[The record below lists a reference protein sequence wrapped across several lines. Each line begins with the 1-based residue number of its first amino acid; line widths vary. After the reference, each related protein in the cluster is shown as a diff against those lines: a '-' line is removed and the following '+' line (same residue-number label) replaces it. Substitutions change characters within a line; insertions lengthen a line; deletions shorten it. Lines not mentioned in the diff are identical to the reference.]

1 MTACTGGRGNF
12 RPLACF
18 FVLEFLAGSKSFEQ
32 VWQHRKE
39 AQRFK
44 TPQRL
49 VFLFFIFLF
58 FYFFI
63 FLLDPAYNQYTNCH
77 LSYCMRSMSG
87 SNPKGSYGKP

>member
-18 FVLEFLAGSKSFEQ
+18 FVLEFLAGSKSFER

-44 TPQRL
+44 TPQRD
-49 VFLFFIFLF
+49 VF

-63 FLLDPAYNQYTNCH
+63 FLLDPAYNQDTNCH
-77 LSYCMRSMSG
+77 LSYCMRSMPG